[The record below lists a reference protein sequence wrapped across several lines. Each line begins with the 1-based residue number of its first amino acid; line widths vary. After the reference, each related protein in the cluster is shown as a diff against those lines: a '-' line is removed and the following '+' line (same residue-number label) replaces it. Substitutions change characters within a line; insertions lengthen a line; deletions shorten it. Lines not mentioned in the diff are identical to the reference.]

1 MKIDNR
7 TVLVTGG
14 SSGLGLALAG
24 ELVAR
29 GNTVIAVGR
38 DPCKLDAARAAVPGL
53 RTLACDVADPA
64 AVRQLQ
70 DTVQREFPALDMLI
84 NNAGVMR
91 EIDFSRGPD
100 ADDVA
105 HEVDVN
111 FGAIVR
117 LCARFVP
124 MLMQQP
130 QACLLNVSS
139 GLAFAPFPSAPVY
152 SATKA
157 ALHSFTQSLR
167 IQLQRTGVRVV
178 ELLPPAIDTPM
189 LTEDMRG
196 AMKGQRMAS
205 PQAIAAAAM
214 RGLERDVEEI
224 VPGDARMLRLLSRLA
239 PSLLL
244 RQMAAMHAARTAW
257 KRG

>member
-7 TVLVTGG
+7 TVLLTGG
-14 SSGLGLALAG
+14 SSGLGLALAR

-29 GNTVIAVGR
+29 GNTVVAVGR
-38 DPCKLDAARAAVPGL
+38 DPRKLDAARAAVPGL

-64 AVRQLQ
+64 ALRQLHE
-70 DTVQREFPALDMLI
+70 TVRREFPALDMLV

-91 EIDFSRGPD
+91 EIDFCRRPD

-111 FGAIVR
+111 LGAIVR
-117 LCARFVP
+117 LCAWFVP
-124 MLMQQP
+124 MLMQRP
-130 QACLLNVSS
+130 EACVLNVSS

-167 IQLQRTGVRVV
+167 IQLKPSGVRVV

-189 LTEDMRG
+189 LTDAMRG
-196 AMKGQRMAS
+196 AMNGQRMAT
-205 PQAIAAAAM
+205 PAAIAAAAL
-214 RGLERDVEEI
+214 RGLERGVEEI
-224 VPGDARMLRLLSRLA
+224 TPGDARMLRLLSRLA

-244 RQMAAMHAARTAW
+244 RQMAAMHAGRAASSPA
-257 KRG
+257 